1 MSIIKDQDII
11 GMVSTTS
18 LESSNPGLTLPARFF
33 VVAQL
38 KLKLFQFWCN
48 FFSVLYPLFRLW
60 ALFKGLL
67 PTNRKKAITFPDAEF
82 HAEFYEK
89 KIIWKRSLFQKFARS
104 WKLLVRFGSIWKI
117 GPKLSPGAHP
127 KGQHKFSHSL

>member
-1 MSIIKDQDII
+1 
-11 GMVSTTS
+11 MVSTTS

-38 KLKLFQFWCN
+38 KLKLFQFWCK
-48 FFSVLYPLFRLW
+48 FFSVLYSLFRLW

-89 KIIWKRSLFQKFARS
+89 KNI
-104 WKLLVRFGSIWKI
+104 
-117 GPKLSPGAHP
+117 
-127 KGQHKFSHSL
+127 